1 MPAKWPT
8 PRSTRPKRRWG
19 SELDEAAYK
28 VRLEAFEGPL
38 DLLLHLVKTN
48 EVDMYHLPIA
58 AITDQYLEY
67 VDLFQE
73 LDLDV
78 AGEYLVMASTLVY
91 LKSRLLL
98 PHDDEDGEED
108 PDDDP
113 AIDLVRQLADY
124 QRYREA
130 SEELADRARL
140 GRDVFRRDALTL
152 TDAER
157 EDPGLRPVDLP
168 DLFEA
173 LRAVLARAA
182 QRKPHTVEGEHY
194 SVAQAVRGM
203 VNRLR
208 STDRVEFA
216 TLFGEDSPRGLIIA
230 TFCGMLE
237 MIKLKILAV
246 EQEASAEPIFV
257 RLVEKD
263 VDDAVLRLVETY
275 GHGEMQLPPGVTLG
289 EDVDYSAGSQDEAD
303 AAETT

>member
-1 MPAKWPT
+1 MDA
-8 PRSTRPKRRWG
+8 
-19 SELDEAAYK
+19 AAYR

-48 EVDMYHLPIA
+48 EVDIYHLPIA

-73 LDLDV
+73 LNLDI
-78 AGEYLVMASTLVY
+78 AGEYLVMAATLVY

-98 PHDDEDGEED
+98 PHDEDVEEEEGDED
-108 PDDDP
+108 P
-113 AIDLVRQLADY
+113 ATDLMRQLADY

-130 SEELADRARL
+130 AEELTDRARL
-140 GRDVFRRDALTL
+140 GRDVFRRDPLQL
-152 TDAER
+152 DQAEM

-194 SVAQAVRGM
+194 SVADAVRGM

-208 STDRVEFA
+208 TQDRVEFS
-216 TLFGEDSPRGLIIA
+216 TLFSEEVSRGLIIA

-237 MIKLKILAV
+237 MIKLRIIAV
-246 EQEASAEPIFV
+246 EQEASVQPIYV

-263 VDDAVLRLVETY
+263 VDDAVVRLVETY
-275 GHGEMQLPPGVTLG
+275 GHGEFHDLHVGMTPA
-289 EDVDYSAGSQDEAD
+289 AGDSEETAD
-303 AAETT
+303 AAQPGGSSDAPETT